1 MTQKSQSVTG
11 TLKGDNLDAFLALQ
25 TQEGLTQSA
34 TLVRI
39 VEDWRNLSAKAP
51 APSRY
56 AVVSPERFNLA
67 LGEVS
72 KLSRCIAGAQNALR
86 SPRPVLPEDE
96 ILWRDQWSKASEA
109 FTSVDATV
117 VGLIETTKLLKT
129 PPPDKALATQ
139 LGRWSYA
146 WTGGRTK
153 LYRELLLM
161 VLRPWTGPI
170 EPPTPL
176 APAIPKPTSSE
187 TPSQ

>member
-51 APSRY
+51 APARY

-86 SPRPVLPEDE
+86 SPRPVLPEDA
-96 ILWRDQWSKASEA
+96 ILWRDQWSNASEA

-117 VGLIETTKLLKT
+117 VGLIETTKLLQT
-129 PPPDKALATQ
+129 PLPDKALATQ
-139 LGRWSYA
+139 LGRWSYS

-153 LYRELLLM
+153 LFRELLLTL
-161 VLRPWTGPI
+161 LRPWTGPI

-176 APAIPKPTSSE
+176 APAIPKPIPSE